1 MVKCSRE
8 REREKEREREG
19 VIPWSLDFSLSIRL
33 IRMIVTPVDCFA
45 ASSFKVCRTVGVYVE
60 KIVK

>member
-45 ASSFKVCRTVGVYVE
+45 ASSFKVCRTIGV
-60 KIVK
+60 